1 MGKCKLNNLET
12 LTPKALIDMK
22 ISHGKFITVLKE
34 EDKYEKV
41 KENVRS
47 VSGKQE
53 NMRLSSANSRIF
65 KK

>member
-1 MGKCKLNNLET
+1 MAKCKLNNIET
-12 LTPKALIDMK
+12 LTSKALIDIK

-34 EDKYEKV
+34 KDKYEKV

-47 VSGKQE
+47 VSEEQE

>member
-1 MGKCKLNNLET
+1 
-12 LTPKALIDMK
+12 MK